1 MKLFGRKSDVAV
13 IGYGSW
19 ATALIGL
26 LTKKGKSVCWHV
38 RNLEILETVRN
49 EGGDILDIQDAA
61 CPEGTTFTVKEPT
74 QDIVGRETD
83 NLRHQGPAARRIYE
97 RFPVSYL

>member
-38 RNLEILETVRN
+38 RNLEILETLVHLVN
-49 EGGDILDIQDAA
+49 PHGISHSPMTMHLSTVIQM
-61 CPEGTTFTVKEPT
+61 
-74 QDIVGRETD
+74 ETSF
-83 NLRHQGPAARRIYE
+83 LMR
-97 RFPVSYL
+97 